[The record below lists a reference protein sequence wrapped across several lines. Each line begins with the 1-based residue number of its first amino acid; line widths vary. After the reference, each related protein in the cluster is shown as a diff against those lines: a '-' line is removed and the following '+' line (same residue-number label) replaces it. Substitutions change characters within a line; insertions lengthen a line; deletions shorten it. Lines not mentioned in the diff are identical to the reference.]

1 MFYKALLKLM
11 LCASLLTITF
21 INPMLNPTPAFA
33 ETGGMVDDCY
43 NKDKDGCK
51 EDSTTA
57 VDKNTQSTAVGLSP
71 WDYIKMVLALIF
83 VVALLYGMLKF
94 VNSRNQKY
102 QHNQLMQ
109 NLGGLSLGQQKSVQ
123 LLKVGDSLYLVGVG
137 EDVHILKE
145 ISNEV
150 EKERL
155 MTLYND
161 KQEFANQVPYIAD
174 LFTSLKEKVRPS
186 SKVDEKPKEEFKDL
200 FQQKI
205 SKIKS
210 ERSQDLNEWKQ
221 KESDKE

>member
-1 MFYKALLKLM
+1 MFYKGLLKLM
-11 LCASLLTITF
+11 LCASIFTIAF
-21 INPMLNPTPAFA
+21 IIPMQNPTPTFA
-33 ETGGMVDDCY
+33 ESGGMVDECY
-43 NKDKDGCK
+43 DKDKDACK
-51 EDSTTA
+51 EDSPTA
-57 VDKNTQSTAVGLSP
+57 VNHNNPSTAVGLSP
-71 WDYIKMVLALIF
+71 WEYIKMVLALIF

-102 QHNQLMQ
+102 QHNQMMQ

-145 ISNEV
+145 ISGEA

-161 KQEFANQVPYIAD
+161 KQEFSNQVPYMAEI
-174 LFTSLKEKVRPS
+174 FTSLKEKVRRR
-186 SKVDEKPKEEFKDL
+186 SKTEDKSKDEFKDL

-205 SKIKS
+205 SKIKT
-210 ERSQDLNEWKQ
+210 ERSKDLNEWKQ

>member
-11 LCASLLTITF
+11 LCASLITITF
-21 INPMLNPTPAFA
+21 ITPMLNPTSAFA
-33 ETGGMVDDCY
+33 DSDDKVAKCL
-43 NKDKDGCK
+43 KGPDACK

-71 WDYIKMVLALIF
+71 WDYIKMILALIF
-83 VVALLYGMLKF
+83 VVVLLYGMLKF

-145 ISNEV
+145 ISSDV
-150 EKERL
+150 EKESL

-161 KQEFANQVPYIAD
+161 KQDLANQVPFIAD
-174 LFTSLKEKVRPS
+174 LITSLKEKVRPS
-186 SKVDEKPKEEFKDL
+186 SNVNAKPNDEFKDI
-200 FQQKI
+200 FQEKI

-210 ERSQDLNEWKQ
+210 ERSKDLNEWKQ

>member
-11 LCASLLTITF
+11 LCASLITITF
-21 INPMLNPTPAFA
+21 ITPMLNPTSAFA
-33 ETGGMVDDCY
+33 DSDDKVAKCL
-43 NKDKDGCK
+43 KDPDACK

-57 VDKNTQSTAVGLSP
+57 VDENTQSTAVGLSP
-71 WDYIKMVLALIF
+71 WDYIKMILALIF
-83 VVALLYGMLKF
+83 VVVLLYGMLKF

-145 ISNEV
+145 ISSDV

-155 MTLYND
+155 MALYND
-161 KQEFANQVPYIAD
+161 KQDLANQVPFIAD
-174 LFTSLKEKVRPS
+174 LITSLKEKVRPS
-186 SKVDEKPKEEFKDL
+186 SNVNAKPNDEFKDI

-210 ERSQDLNEWKQ
+210 ERSKDLNEWKQ